1 MPILFLK
8 LLESVSFLGTNISTS
23 LAMSE
28 PSQHQFYFIIQLI
41 VQNLV
46 GLAVALS
53 QEESD
58 FKTDWFYILDTSSK
72 FDLQVA

>member
-28 PSQHQFYFIIQLI
+28 PSQHQLYFIIQLI